1 MPNAINCVRLCAT
14 IKWGLFLWSQ
24 KNVTLDLCILI
35 WNQMISLCLNRT
47 EANSLKLWKLL
58 CLSKHPLRLN
68 SLRKANTLF
77 ELGNPNVG
85 TSPHNMG
92 QGLKRKNSSI
102 QQNDRTVSGLSQET
116 TEKPQKSEDETSVRW
131 DICSGTNGDHAS
143 EWLTDTGFPEVGGR
157 RGECQQSIIF
167 KR

>member
-47 EANSLKLWKLL
+47 EANSLKLRKWL
-58 CLSKHPLRLN
+58 CLSKLPRRLK

-85 TSPHNMG
+85 NLPARHGDWKGKFQHPTERQDCERSVTGNHRETAEARGREFSQMICLLRHQRWPCIQVTDRHWITRSW
-92 QGLKRKNSSI
+92 RKERWMS
-102 QQNDRTVSGLSQET
+102 TVYH
-116 TEKPQKSEDETSVRW
+116 
-131 DICSGTNGDHAS
+131 I
-143 EWLTDTGFPEVGGR
+143 
-157 RGECQQSIIF
+157 
-167 KR
+167 